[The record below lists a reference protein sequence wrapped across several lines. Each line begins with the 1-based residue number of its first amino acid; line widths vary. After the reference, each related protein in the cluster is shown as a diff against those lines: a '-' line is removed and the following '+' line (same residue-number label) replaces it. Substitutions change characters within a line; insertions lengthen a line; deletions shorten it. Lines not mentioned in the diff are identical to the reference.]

1 MWLTGYKITQMKK
14 LITTLQNIWKI
25 KELRNRILF
34 TLGMLFVFRFGSYIV
49 LPGVIPEVL
58 DNATQNN
65 NSPNDLLGLINVFT
79 GGAFNNAAI
88 FALGIM
94 PYITASIIIQLLGFA
109 VPYFQRL
116 QQKEGE
122 SGRKKLNQ
130 ITRLLTV
137 AITLVQ
143 GGGYLTYINSLGAV
157 DPTIPLGIFWISNI
171 IILSTGTVFS
181 MWLGERITDR
191 GIGNGISLLITIG
204 IIATLPQAL
213 VFEFQSQLEN
223 NGLIIFVL
231 EMAAL
236 FGIVMATVLIVQG
249 IRRIP
254 IQFAKR
260 MVGRGS
266 NQMPAQ
272 GARDYIPLKVNASG
286 VMPIIFAQALMFLPA
301 TVAQFFAGEGS
312 DLATSPILRAL
323 NDFTSAPYNIIYFIL
338 VVLFTYV
345 YTALLVNPQQYA
357 EYLKRQNAFIP
368 GIKPGKPTAD
378 FIDAVTTR
386 ITLPG
391 SIFLGLISI
400 LPAFAAGFGVNIAF
414 AMFFGGTSLL
424 ILVAVVLDTLQQI
437 ESHLLMRRYD
447 GLVKSGK
454 IQGRSRMQ
462 GIGANM

>member
-1 MWLTGYKITQMKK
+1 MKRF
-14 LITTLQNIWKI
+14 INTLKNIWSI
-25 KELRNRILF
+25 KELRERILF
-34 TLGMLFVFRFGSYIV
+34 TLALLLVFRFGSFVV
-49 LPGVIPEVL
+49 LPGVNPAALE
-58 DNATQNN
+58 
-65 NSPNDLLGLINVFT
+65 NSALSGNNDLLGLINTFT
-79 GGAFNNAAI
+79 GGAFGNAAI

-143 GGGYLTYINSLGAV
+143 GGGFLTAIRAIPGAV
-157 DPTIPLGIFWISNI
+157 DGSVPTGIWWFSNI
-171 IILSTGTVFS
+171 IILSAGTVFA

-191 GIGNGISLLITIG
+191 GVGNGVSLLITVG
-204 IIATLPQAL
+204 IIATLPSSL
-213 VFEFQSQLEN
+213 IFEFQSQFN
-223 NGLIIFVL
+223 SGGIMIFVL
-231 EMAAL
+231 EMIIL
-236 FGIVMATVLIVQG
+236 FAIVMATVAIVQAV
-249 IRRIP
+249 RRIP

-260 MVGRGS
+260 MVGRGGG
-266 NQMPAQ
+266 NLPQA
-272 GARDYIPLKVNASG
+272 GARDYIPLKLNASG
-286 VMPIIFAQALMFLPA
+286 VMPIIFAQALMFLPI
-301 TVAQFFAGEGS
+301 TIAQYAQQAGGDS
-312 DLATSPILRAL
+312 GLATSSFLTAL
-323 NDFTSAPYNIIYFIL
+323 NDFTSAPYNMIYFAL
-338 VVLFTYV
+338 VVIFTYV

-357 EYLKRQNAFIP
+357 EYLRKQNAFIP

-378 FIDAVTTR
+378 YIDTVTTR

-391 SIFLGLISI
+391 SVFLGLIAI
-400 LPAFAAGFGVNIAF
+400 LPAFAALAGVNTGF

-437 ESHLLMRRYD
+437 ESYLLMRRYD
-447 GLVKSGK
+447 GLVKSGR
-454 IQGRSRMQ
+454 IQGRRSKIQ